1 VIYWLLSLT
10 ALAVLLV
17 IGWLVWQKWIS
28 PWSAIRELIGDIRR
42 LRRPRTYLIS
52 GANAPRQVA
61 LALENLF
68 ERQQEL
74 EEQLSERVSG
84 TQTIVTAMQEG
95 LLVVDAN
102 RRIRLV
108 NRAFRELFN
117 VPENVGRSTLLE
129 VVRNADIDR
138 LTMKTLETGEPQR
151 QELQVTG
158 GPNGSPQFMEL
169 SAVATRND
177 SGAITGAAVLFH
189 DISQLKQA
197 DEVRRDFV
205 ANVSHELRTPLSI
218 LRGYIETLLDYSE
231 LSGDELN
238 RILEVMKKHS
248 DRLTALT
255 DDLLALA
262 RLESSQPK
270 LKVEDVRLS
279 ELFAGIVRDW
289 GKRFAEKQ
297 LRIEVNV
304 VPASSSISADPARL
318 QEILYNLVDN
328 AVKYSHPGGKIR
340 LTAIER
346 NQHTEIAISDT
357 GIGIPEADIPR
368 IFERFYRADKA
379 RSRELGGT
387 GLGLSIV
394 KHIVQMHGGSVK
406 AESAAGHGTTIRVSL
421 PLQQERT
428 TGAVTES

>member
-1 VIYWLLSLT
+1 M
-10 ALAVLLV
+10 V

-28 PWSAIRELIGDIRR
+28 PWKTIRELIGDIRR

-68 ERQQEL
+68 DRQQEL
-74 EEQLSERVSG
+74 EAQLSERVSG

-158 GPNGSPQFMEL
+158 VPNGSPQFMEL

-394 KHIVQMHGGSVK
+394 KHIVQMHGGTVK

>member
-17 IGWLVWQKWIS
+17 IGWLVWQKWIL

-42 LRRPRTYLIS
+42 LRRPRTYLIG
-52 GANAPRQVA
+52 GADAPRQIA
-61 LALENLF
+61 LALEGLF
-68 ERQQEL
+68 DRQQQL

-102 RRIRLV
+102 RRVRLA

-117 VPENVGRSTLLE
+117 VPENVGRSTVLE
-129 VVRNADIDR
+129 IVRNVDIDR
-138 LTMKTLETGEPQR
+138 LTAQTLETGEPHR
-151 QELQVTG
+151 QELEITG
-158 GPNGSPQFMEL
+158 GPNGSPRFMEL
-169 SAVATRND
+169 SAVPTRNEA
-177 SGAITGAAVLFH
+177 GAITGAAVLFH
-189 DISQLKQA
+189 DISQLKQT
-197 DEVRRDFV
+197 DEIRRDFV

-218 LRGYIETLLDYSE
+218 LRGYIETLLEDPK
-231 LSGDELN
+231 LSADELN

-255 DDLLALA
+255 DDLLTLS
-262 RLESSQPK
+262 RLESAYAN
-270 LKVEDVRLS
+270 LKIEDVRLS

-289 GKRFAEKQ
+289 GKRFSEKQ
-297 LRIEVNV
+297 LRIDVNV
-304 VPASSSISADPARL
+304 APNGSSVSADPTRL
-318 QEILYNLVDN
+318 QEVLYNLLDN

-340 LTAIER
+340 LTATRR
-346 NQHTEIAISDT
+346 NQHVEIAVSDT

-394 KHIVQMHGGSVK
+394 KHISQMHGGRVE
-406 AESAAGHGTTIRVSL
+406 AESAVGAGTTIRVIL
-421 PLQQERT
+421 PLAKPT
-428 TGAVTES
+428 DNAAVTET